1 MLSGSM
7 SEGYLSLYITP
18 VICIFTDSSMGP
30 TRGTPPAWLVLC
42 YLGVCL
48 RVVFLQ
54 ILPCSAKR
62 GRPLLVGAM
71 LSGSMSGDYLSLYFT
86 PCFLLSQI
94 RPCSARRGTPLLVGA
109 TLSGSMSGVTVR
121 QLARSN
127 TATCTTTWI
136 VLVTSSMS
144 TVTVNG
150 TRSANR
156 DGIAMRCQQHEI
168 I

>member
-1 MLSGSM
+1 MLSGGM

-71 LSGSMSGDYLSLYFT
+71 LSGSMSGASTLPPIFYYHRFVHA
-86 PCFLLSQI
+86 PREEA
-94 RPCSARRGTPLLVGA
+94 RPCWLVLRYLGVCLGLL
-109 TLSGSMSGVTVR
+109 
-121 QLARSN
+121 
-127 TATCTTTWI
+127 
-136 VLVTSSMS
+136 
-144 TVTVNG
+144 
-150 TRSANR
+150 
-156 DGIAMRCQQHEI
+156 
-168 I
+168 